1 MEESPGSCQI
11 FRFMSIMRSYEAVD
25 TRQMMNYL
33 LLKIFSRL
41 LNSSHSDW
49 RTFTLSVAM
58 ETHM

>member
-1 MEESPGSCQI
+1 MEEFPGSCQI
-11 FRFMSIMRSYEAVD
+11 FKCMSIIRWYEAVD

-49 RTFTLSVAM
+49 RIFTLSVSM